1 MIDEIFS
8 AVEARPKRRQGITGQ
23 TIDAQMRG
31 TICQITEMELEELRD
46 ELARLRA
53 EVERLTA
60 ALSDERA
67 HADALAGAAGALPRY
82 EPQGELCHH
91 NGAAWMAVD
100 RDGYWLKRSE
110 VLAALSAHR
119 ARRQG

>member
-1 MIDEIFS
+1 MSDEIFS
-8 AVEARPKRRQGITGQ
+8 AVYARPKRRQGITGQ

-31 TICQITEMELEELRD
+31 TICQITELELEELRD

-67 HADALAGAAGALPRY
+67 HADAMAELVADQTETESEFWTEWDEQAAQAM
-82 EPQGELCHH
+82 QQ
-91 NGAAWMAVD
+91 
-100 RDGYWLKRSE
+100 
-110 VLAALSAHR
+110 HR

>member
-1 MIDEIFS
+1 MSDEIFS
-8 AVEARPKRRQGITGQ
+8 AVYARPKRRQGITGQ

-31 TICQITEMELEELRD
+31 TICQITELELEELRD

-67 HADALAGAAGALPRY
+67 HADALADTLYSMDGLQKIDCEMRDS
-82 EPQGELCHH
+82 
-91 NGAAWMAVD
+91 AVQ
-100 RDGYWLKRSE
+100 R
-110 VLAALSAHR
+110 HR